1 MREFEPKQALFA
13 ADQGLALYRQLAKQ
27 AVQLLPESGQLIVE
41 IGFRQGEAVQ
51 EIMQAS
57 FPHRI
62 VNIEQD
68 INGLDRVVHV
78 K

>member
-13 ADQGLALYRQLAKQ
+13 ADNGLALYRQLAKQ
-27 AVQLLPESGQLIVE
+27 AVQLLSESGQLIVE

>member
-1 MREFEPKQALFA
+1 M
-13 ADQGLALYRQLAKQ
+13 
-27 AVQLLPESGQLIVE
+27 QLLPESGQLIVE